1 MVKKRFLTYYVL
13 FSYLCV
19 STFAVFKI
27 TKQTYGVN
35 DDVIIQNWLSGFYT
49 GSPELMIRGSATPRI
64 SFGFIVS
71 NLYELSPSVNWFSII
86 LLGFTLF
93 SWCLLGLLAFR
104 SNNLLTIVVYFLI
117 SFLHLLWFIPSPTYT
132 AAAVVLS
139 FSTLIFLSKQILD
152 SKVNLFFIPISLAY
166 VTSFLIRPESFLL
179 GSAVAI
185 PFIFFSLVT
194 SKNAIRKDFKYILAS
209 VLIIISII
217 GIDIAF
223 EKIYYKNNSNWTEYR
238 EWEAARYKIQANA
251 PEKAVLESPAKY
263 GWTKAEAEIFKN
275 YNSIDANY
283 FTVSKLDQLILD
295 SKNTTTINLKFL
307 KKAHQQIF
315 DSDINWE
322 WKRLIQIISFV
333 FLLFLLLSLPKTFN
347 YLLLSLSALFIIYA
361 IMLYVAGFLRQPER
375 VQVSV
380 IFLGILVSWTSFIF
394 TKDLNAR
401 NKLDQFSILSWLM
414 LVLASTSTFNQSS
427 YLKSKVAGASN
438 VFWVTESNYLSKFPN
453 DSIFVGNASQFRNNW
468 ISPYKVE
475 YFEVEKRILTF
486 GWHNFSPHW
495 VKRAQNLGLDPNN
508 MFNSVIQD
516 PRVYWVS
523 DPESMEYI
531 VSYMKE
537 RQYNFT
543 GPEIVG
549 EMDYVGNEY
558 LVWDFNPRD

>member
-1 MVKKRFLTYYVL
+1 M
-13 FSYLCV
+13 SYLCA

-117 SFLHLLWFIPSPTYT
+117 SFLHLLWFIPGPTYT

-152 SKVNLFFIPISLAY
+152 SKINLFFILISLAY

-185 PFIFFSLVT
+185 PFIFFSSVT

-263 GWTKAEAEIFKN
+263 DWTKAEAEIFKN

-347 YLLLSLSALFIIYA
+347 YLLLSLSAIVIIYA

-414 LVLASTSTFNQSS
+414 LVLVVTSTFNQSS

-558 LVWDFNPRD
+558 LVWNFNPYE